1 MQARIFSN
9 YKHSFSVILMA
20 VAPPDYKCLYADVGT
35 NGRISDKGD
44 WNKVVVFHFRHQD
57 TYLMKQDHFLK
68 F

>member
-1 MQARIFSN
+1 
-9 YKHSFSVILMA
+9 MA

-44 WNKVVVFHFRHQD
+44 WNKVVVFHFHHQD